1 MAIVD
6 ERKQKFFR
14 TLAVYVLVLTFS
26 ASFGT
31 KMSSAGTAISEDSTA
46 NASGYESTAVGDY
59 ANASGAYA
67 TANGYSAQ
75 ATADNS
81 TADGSM
87 AVASGIRSTAVG
99 NNATYRLYPAQI
111 PLTRITTVH
120 QLQDTVITRLYRQM
134 YMMTQSR
141 ISCHDMQNVIA
152 HIVGMRCRKT
162 DTHAITRSFGYK
174 TQQCRKVGRFTLGRY
189 IAIRID
195 ILSQ

>member
-1 MAIVD
+1 MGGASREIHAAKQKNTVNEWPRNYKRRDMKMAIVD

-87 AVASGIRSTAVG
+87 AVAPASEAPQSGIMLR
-99 NNATYRLYPAQI
+99 P
-111 PLTRITTVH
+111 
-120 QLQDTVITRLYRQM
+120 
-134 YMMTQSR
+134 
-141 ISCHDMQNVIA
+141 
-152 HIVGMRCRKT
+152 
-162 DTHAITRSFGYK
+162 
-174 TQQCRKVGRFTLGRY
+174 
-189 IAIRID
+189 
-195 ILSQ
+195 